1 MLRQNVILFARAYGG
16 VRYCALRSNFCL
28 FTFNY
33 LLIPPALCAM
43 RYALLFLACQAIYK
57 SNPSGIRCDIIKS
70 NRSPL
75 ASVVSCPVVGAVVS
89 C

>member
-1 MLRQNVILFARAYGG
+1 MLFCSLGPMVVLDIALSVLTFA
-16 VRYCALRSNFCL
+16 FCL

-43 RYALLFLACQAIYK
+43 RYALLFLACQAIK
-57 SNPSGIRCDIIKS
+57 ESNPSRIRCVMRKS
-70 NRSPL
+70 NRMFG